1 MVNNF
6 SVYGL
11 PEIVKFCKLCVNS
24 NQKPNPV
31 VEFKNSD
38 NQKKGT
44 AIDDKGICNACNYHE
59 LKKKINWKQRE
70 DELLKILDIYRG
82 KTEYDCVVPGSGG
95 KDSGYTAHI
104 LKYKYGMNPL
114 TVTWSPHLYTD
125 IGWKN
130 FTNWSQVGGFDN
142 LLFTPNGKLHKYLT
156 QQAFLNLLH
165 PFQPFIIGQKNIGP
179 RIANKFN
186 IPLVIYG
193 ENTSEYGSSIKEN
206 FDPLME
212 PKYFTSDTKENIF
225 FGKKSIKQ
233 ILGETNFKINDF
245 QPYIPI
251 EKKDVENKKIKVF
264 YLGYFHKWDPQEM
277 YYYATENT
285 GYNANTER
293 TEGTYSK
300 YSSIDDKV
308 DNFHYYT
315 TYIKFGIGR
324 TTYDAAQEVRNEK
337 ITRNEAIE
345 LVRKFDHEFPK
356 KYFEDFLRYINIDK
370 DLFFKTINH
379 FRSPHLWEKKGNDW
393 ILKQKVY

>member
-1 MVNNF
+1 
-6 SVYGL
+6 
-11 PEIVKFCKLCVNS
+11 
-24 NQKPNPV
+24 
-31 VEFKNSD
+31 
-38 NQKKGT
+38 
-44 AIDDKGICNACNYHE
+44 
-59 LKKKINWKQRE
+59 
-70 DELLKILDIYRG
+70 
-82 KTEYDCVVPGSGG
+82 
-95 KDSGYTAHI
+95 
-104 LKYKYGMNPL
+104 MNPL
-114 TVTWSPHLYTD
+114 TVTWSPHIYTN

-130 FTNWSQVGGFDN
+130 FTSWSQEGGFDN
-142 LLFTPNGKLHKYLT
+142 ILFTPNGKLHKYLT

-179 RIANKFN
+179 RIASKFN

-206 FDPLME
+206 FDPVME
-212 PKYFTSDTKENIF
+212 PKYFTSDEREKIF
-225 FGKKSIKQ
+225 FGKKNINQ
-233 ILGETNFKINDF
+233 ILKETIFKINDF

-251 EKKDVENKKIKVF
+251 KKKDIENKKIKVF

-285 GYNANTER
+285 GYSANSER

-324 TTYDAAQEVRNEK
+324 ATYDAAQEVRNDK

-345 LVRKFDHEFPK
+345 LVKKFDHEFPK
-356 KYFEDFLRYINIDK
+356 KYFDEFLKYIDIDEE
-370 DLFFKTINH
+370 LFFRTIDN
-379 FRSPHLWEKKGNDW
+379 FRSPHLWEKKENNW
-393 ILKQKVY
+393 ILKQKIY

>member
-1 MVNNF
+1 MVKNF
-6 SVYGL
+6 SAYGL

-31 VEFKNSD
+31 VEFRNND
-38 NQKKGT
+38 NQKNGT
-44 AIDDKGICNACNYHE
+44 AIDDKGICNACNYHA
-59 LKKKINWKQRE
+59 LKKKIDWKKRE
-70 DELLKILDIYRG
+70 EELIKILDHYRG

-142 LLFTPNGKLHKYLT
+142 ILFTPNGKLHKYLT

-206 FDPLME
+206 FNPIME
-212 PKYFTSDTKENIF
+212 PKYFTSEAKENIF
-225 FGKKSIKQ
+225 FGKKNIKQ
-233 ILGETNFKINDF
+233 ILNETDFKINDF

-251 EKKDVENKKIKVF
+251 KKENIEEKNIKVF

-337 ITRNEAIE
+337 ITRNEAIG

-356 KYFEDFLRYINIDK
+356 KYFTDFLNYISIDEE
-370 DLFFKTINH
+370 LFFKTIDN
-379 FRSPHLWEKKGNDW
+379 FRSPHLWEKQGNNW

>member
-1 MVNNF
+1 MSKNF

-11 PEIVKFCKLCVNS
+11 PEKVQFCKLCVNS

-31 VEFKNSD
+31 VEFKNND
-38 NQKKGT
+38 NQKNGT
-44 AIDDKGICNACNYHE
+44 VIDNEGICNACNYHKI
-59 LKKKINWKQRE
+59 KKKINWEKRE
-70 DELLKILDIYRG
+70 EELLKILENYRG
-82 KTEYDCVVPGSGG
+82 KSEYDCVVPGSGG

-114 TVTWSPHLYTD
+114 TVTWSPHIYTD

-130 FTNWSQVGGFDN
+130 FTNWSQTGGFDN
-142 LLFTPNGKLHKYLT
+142 ILFTPNGKLHRYLT

-193 ENTSEYGSSIKEN
+193 ENTSEYGSSITEN
-206 FDPLME
+206 FDPVME
-212 PKYFTSDTKENIF
+212 TKYFTSDERENIY
-225 FGKKSIKQ
+225 FGKKNINQ
-233 ILGETNFKINDF
+233 ILKETDFKINDF
-245 QPYIPI
+245 QPYVPIKKENI
-251 EKKDVENKKIKVF
+251 EKKKIKVF

-285 GYNANTER
+285 GYAANTER

-337 ITRNEAIE
+337 ITRDEAIQ
-345 LVRKFDHEFPK
+345 LVKKFDHEFPE
-356 KYFEDFLRYINIDK
+356 KYFSDFLKYINIDE
-370 DLFFKTINH
+370 DLFHKTIDS
-379 FRSPHLWEKKGNDW
+379 FRSPHLWKKENNKW
-393 ILKQKVY
+393 VLKQKVY

>member
-1 MVNNF
+1 MSKNF
-6 SVYGL
+6 SMYGL
-11 PEIVKFCKLCVNS
+11 PETVKFCKLCVNS
-24 NQKPNPV
+24 NQKPNTV

-44 AIDDKGICNACNYHE
+44 QIDENNICNACNYHE
-59 LKKKINWKQRE
+59 MKKKIDWQKRE
-70 DELLKILDIYRG
+70 EKLLEVLDIYRG
-82 KTEYDCVVPGSGG
+82 KNEYDCVVPGSGG
-95 KDSGYTAHI
+95 KDSGYAAHI

-142 LLFTPNGKLHKYLT
+142 ILFTPNGKLHRHLT

-179 RIANKFN
+179 RIASKFN

-206 FDPLME
+206 FEPVME
-212 PKYFTSDTKENIF
+212 QKYFTSDERENIY
-225 FGKKSIKQ
+225 FGKKNIDQ
-233 ILGETNFKINDF
+233 ILKETDFKINDF

-251 EKKDVENKKIKVF
+251 KKENIESKKIKVF

-285 GYNANTER
+285 GFKANSER

-300 YSSIDDKV
+300 YSGIDDKTE
-308 DNFHYYT
+308 NLHYYT

-324 TTYDAAQEVRNEK
+324 TTFDAGQEVRNEK
-337 ITRNEAIE
+337 ITRDEAIG
-345 LVRKFDHEFPK
+345 LVKKFDHEFPK
-356 KYFEDFLRYINIDK
+356 KYFDDFLKYIDIDEE
-370 DLFFKTINH
+370 LFFKTIDN
-379 FRSPHLWEKKGNDW
+379 FRSPHLWEKMGKDW
-393 ILKQKVY
+393 NLKQKIY